1 MECSARGMRF
11 DVCVSNS
18 VSERACCVLR
28 SSLAKVSRDRKQFE
42 HRSGFELWN
51 SRFTS
56 VTCLTLNMRTT
67 GILVDILQG
76 MRSGSI
82 SDTGWKTL
90 QGRVLGNYIDDRGNL
105 QRYPEG
111 VCDPRLGEEPFLSNP
126 VNYIVHRHQ
135 LRVCQSFCN
144 SLVVS
149 AAMSQR
155 LYVSVA
161 LDEVAE
167 GSGRLTDEV
176 RLKLLKM
183 NNLRQV
189 KNLPATLPLFKGM
202 RLLLYS
208 KECVRLQLMNGC
220 LCILEDIIFA
230 EDETLPPAV
239 RAGEPVLLE
248 YLPAYLLLRAT
259 DARWMLPKSMLPSLP
274 ADYNLQGLFLM
285 APDTDYIV
293 VNTDVRSKLN
303 VRRTHFKVVPADS
316 RVVYAAQG
324 EGFKAYLPDL
334 ARPPSM
340 SKEVH
345 WLASYVMLSRGESL
359 DSMLILR
366 LCTREELTTG
376 APAFLIAE
384 IDRLLM
390 LERKSWSQ
398 LSARLQAISP
408 HVDPALRAVLADVF
422 NNEETGVLDMG
433 VPTPP
438 GVQPAPTP
446 VSTSPAVLP
455 TACKRHRLRCKTTI
469 PQELKPPAIQHVT
482 PSVRPGRVEAA
493 ATCKRRRLWTET
505 SGMQEGMAQED
516 KPLLESA
523 PRETSS
529 LGRLGHTSIVHSHS
543 QMTVQGDE
551 PMTQGTYP
559 QLSNCDTDGHVGQAE
574 RQPDDGQPMPSIQTP
589 SAADAELS
597 CTSCGRLGHASNAH
611 PQCLFYERERNVHL
625 DAHGGSSVQH
635 MSQTSIQ
642 ILADGIMQCAS
653 RRKPYWYEG
662 HRLRIMVDDQ
672 QFALGKAS
680 GEGCNCLIDT
690 LRQKLGVASCNIAD
704 VRRRLEALH
713 ELCETEILPHDYL
726 SLDYWEDI
734 ISLITEQSGHSAG
747 TVRAASRFQV
757 NCIDLTWI
765 GHGEVLPRGA
775 RKEPCTVLHLARVNQ
790 NHFVPLTPLLDVASS
805 TAASSSAA

>member
-1 MECSARGMRF
+1 MPVCSNSARIAFLVAYQRILMECSARGMRF

-285 APDTDYIV
+285 APETDYIV

-455 TACKRHRLRCKTTI
+455 TACKRRRLRCKTTI
-469 PQELKPPAIQHVT
+469 PPELKPPAIQHVT

-493 ATCKRRRLWTET
+493 ATCKRRRLWTKLRKT
-505 SGMQEGMAQED
+505 
-516 KPLLESA
+516 
-523 PRETSS
+523 
-529 LGRLGHTSIVHSHS
+529 
-543 QMTVQGDE
+543 
-551 PMTQGTYP
+551 
-559 QLSNCDTDGHVGQAE
+559 
-574 RQPDDGQPMPSIQTP
+574 
-589 SAADAELS
+589 AADAELG

-611 PQCLFYERERNVHL
+611 PQCLFYERERDVHL

-765 GHGEVLPRGA
+765 GHGEVLPRGV
-775 RKEPCTVLHLARVNQ
+775 RRELCTVLHIARVNQ

>member
-285 APDTDYIV
+285 APETDYIV

-455 TACKRHRLRCKTTI
+455 TACKRRRLRCKTTI

-493 ATCKRRRLWTET
+493 ATCKRRRLWTKLRKT
-505 SGMQEGMAQED
+505 
-516 KPLLESA
+516 
-523 PRETSS
+523 
-529 LGRLGHTSIVHSHS
+529 
-543 QMTVQGDE
+543 
-551 PMTQGTYP
+551 
-559 QLSNCDTDGHVGQAE
+559 
-574 RQPDDGQPMPSIQTP
+574 
-589 SAADAELS
+589 AADAELG

-625 DAHGGSSVQH
+625 DSHGGSSVQH

-690 LRQKLGVASCNIAD
+690 LRQKLGVESCNIAD

-765 GHGEVLPRGA
+765 GHGEVLPRGV
-775 RKEPCTVLHLARVNQ
+775 RREQCTVLHIARVNQ

>member
-285 APDTDYIV
+285 APETDYIV

-455 TACKRHRLRCKTTI
+455 TACKRRRLRCKTTI
-469 PQELKPPAIQHVT
+469 PPELKPPAIQHVT

-493 ATCKRRRLWTET
+493 ATCKRRRLWTKLRKT
-505 SGMQEGMAQED
+505 
-516 KPLLESA
+516 
-523 PRETSS
+523 
-529 LGRLGHTSIVHSHS
+529 
-543 QMTVQGDE
+543 
-551 PMTQGTYP
+551 
-559 QLSNCDTDGHVGQAE
+559 
-574 RQPDDGQPMPSIQTP
+574 
-589 SAADAELS
+589 AADAELG

-642 ILADGIMQCAS
+642 ILADGIVQCAS

-765 GHGEVLPRGA
+765 GHGEVLPRGV
-775 RKEPCTVLHLARVNQ
+775 RRELCTVLHIARVNQ

>member
-1 MECSARGMRF
+1 MRF

-285 APDTDYIV
+285 APETDYIV

-455 TACKRHRLRCKTTI
+455 TACKRRRLRCKTTI

-493 ATCKRRRLWTET
+493 ATCKRRRLWTKLRKT
-505 SGMQEGMAQED
+505 
-516 KPLLESA
+516 
-523 PRETSS
+523 
-529 LGRLGHTSIVHSHS
+529 
-543 QMTVQGDE
+543 
-551 PMTQGTYP
+551 
-559 QLSNCDTDGHVGQAE
+559 
-574 RQPDDGQPMPSIQTP
+574 
-589 SAADAELS
+589 AADAELG

-642 ILADGIMQCAS
+642 ILADGIVQCAS

-765 GHGEVLPRGA
+765 GHGEVLPRGV
-775 RKEPCTVLHLARVNQ
+775 RREQCTVLHIARVNQ